1 MPANLQL
8 LKRRIKTSQNIAQ
21 IAKAMET
28 ISASKIKK
36 AQDAATGNKPYA
48 QKILELASKAMSQT
62 EKKKFSHQYI
72 NLPKN
77 KKKLYIIISPDK
89 GLCGGLN
96 TNLYKKIMEVDSSK
110 TLYITLGKKAQKF
123 AAKLEGELFASFPLG
138 STLPSYAAIIQIKSL
153 LDELILKKE
162 ISEAHLLFA
171 EFESILT
178 QKPITGKLLPLE
190 LEQISDEITLKEVQ
204 ENDDAIFEPDAE
216 SFLLDLLPQYV
227 ETQIYNSLL
236 QAYTSEQAARMMAMQ
251 NAKNNAFDI
260 ADYLT
265 LVYNKSR
272 QERITN
278 EILDLTNSQY

>member
-36 AQDAATGNKPYA
+36 AQDAATNNKPYA
-48 QKILELASKAMSQT
+48 EKILDLAAKAMSQLGNKRFT
-62 EKKKFSHQYI
+62 HKYI
-72 NLPKN
+72 DLPKN
-77 KKKLYIIISPDK
+77 KQKLYIIITPDK

-96 TNLYKKIMEVDSSK
+96 TNLYKKILEVDNANA
-110 TLYITLGKKAQKF
+110 TYITLGKKAQKF
-123 AAKLEGELFASFPLG
+123 ATKLEGELYASFPFG
-138 STLPSYAAIIQIKSL
+138 STLPNYSTIIQVKTL
-153 LDELILKKE
+153 LDELIDKKLV
-162 ISEAHLLFA
+162 SEAQLLYA

-178 QKPITGKLLPLE
+178 QKPITTNLLPIKLE
-190 LEQISDEITLKEVQ
+190 KISNEITEEDVR
-204 ENDDAIFEPDAE
+204 ENDDAIFEPEAQ
-216 SFLLDLLPQYV
+216 SFLLDLLPQYI
-227 ETQIYNSLL
+227 ETQIYNALL
-236 QAYTSEQAARMMAMQ
+236 QAHTSEQAARMMAMQ

-278 EILDLTNSQY
+278 EILDLTNSQN

>member
-1 MPANLQL
+1 
-8 LKRRIKTSQNIAQ
+8 
-21 IAKAMET
+21 
-28 ISASKIKK
+28 
-36 AQDAATGNKPYA
+36 
-48 QKILELASKAMSQT
+48 
-62 EKKKFSHQYI
+62 
-72 NLPKN
+72 
-77 KKKLYIIISPDK
+77 
-89 GLCGGLN
+89 
-96 TNLYKKIMEVDSSK
+96 
-110 TLYITLGKKAQKF
+110 
-123 AAKLEGELFASFPLG
+123 LFASFPLG
-138 STLPSYAAIIQIKSL
+138 STLPSYAAIIQVKSL

-162 ISEAHLLFA
+162 ITEAHLLFA

-178 QKPITGKLLPLE
+178 QKPTSVKLLPLE
-190 LEQISDEITLKEVQ
+190 LEQFSDEVTLKDVR
-204 ENDDAIFEPDAE
+204 ENDDTIFEPDAE

-227 ETQIYNSLL
+227 ETQIYNALL